1 MRFPMIALNI
11 PEVKFFMNQLLCHDT
26 FDNFLLQEAVI
37 QKEVSWTLDGSINPD
52 FYSADERTE
61 QGLDGLSF
69 IPFGQVRPHCY
80 ALIRGKRTPPCFKF
94 VFLLSPA
101 NLSRTL
107 GQIHSSFTDGDV
119 SGLFLNLKF
128 QNGQLLLTTGISYRT
143 FSTDKTLER
152 EWDRLVR
159 LFLKNHEIAA
169 EEL

>member
-1 MRFPMIALNI
+1 M
-11 PEVKFFMNQLLCHDT
+11 
-26 FDNFLLQEAVI
+26 
-37 QKEVSWTLDGSINPD
+37 
-52 FYSADERTE
+52 
-61 QGLDGLSF
+61 
-69 IPFGQVRPHCY
+69 RPHCY